1 VAAVD
6 GTGIAELTNCLS
18 AVRKNHQDAA
28 IIGLSENFKEIFEM
42 VGVAGLATLY
52 DSEAD
57 ALIAMQKTKGR

>member
-1 VAAVD
+1 MAAVD

-18 AVRKNHQDAA
+18 AVRKNHQAAA

-42 VGVAGLATLY
+42 VGVAGLATLC

-57 ALIAMQKTKGR
+57 ALIALKKTKGR